1 VDTIEITGIRA
12 YGYIGALPEENILGQ
27 WFEVD
32 LTLFLDLTLAG
43 QSDNLVDTH
52 DYRRIITG
60 VQQMVRQERFKLLER
75 LAGAISDFAFSSD
88 QRLHQVK
95 VRVTKPTPPIPDFG
109 GQISVE
115 IMRLNPKLSIPQ
127 E

>member
-1 VDTIEITGIRA
+1 MDTIEITGIRA

-75 LAGAISDFAFSSD
+75 LAGAIADFAFSSD

-95 VRVTKPTPPIPDFG
+95 VKVTKPTPPIPDFS